1 MDTAIIWFKGLLA
14 AFITGAATALTATQG
29 CDVIG
34 TPLNWHQ
41 ISAVGLSAGF
51 YGALAY
57 LKQNP
62 VPPVPDTFEI
72 PFRNLPPKP
81 TVPPTDQIDK

>member
-1 MDTAIIWFKGLLA
+1 MDTALLWFKGLLS

-41 ISAVGLSAGF
+41 ISAVGISAGF
-51 YGALAY
+51 YGACAY
-57 LKQNP
+57 LKTAP
-62 VPPVPDTFEI
+62 VPPVPAVLEI
-72 PFRNLPPKP
+72 PFRNSSPAV
-81 TVPPTDQIDK
+81 TSTDPIDK